1 MMKNNNTDM
10 KNTNLIFRI
19 MLLAVVLLAGGAAW
33 GEQVYTPADVPNP
46 NIADR
51 SQYVADPGNYM
62 SPEAKAE
69 VNQMLASVRKATT
82 AEIAVAILP
91 SIGDETVDEFAPELF
106 KRWGLGKKDK
116 DNGVL
121 LLIDM
126 GGKKAR
132 IETGYGMEGVFTDAL
147 CSELL
152 RGDLFSRM
160 KEGDVDGGVKAI
172 ISHISTVAT
181 DPNVRDEIM
190 SELADGQVGLTEEDI
205 ETLKEVALNLA
216 MMVLFAG
223 LCIFVYKVVKT
234 RGKDRYEK
242 ALAWRGSLAMLGGAA
257 LFSGGIALPLFLL
270 AYIFYR
276 RNRNKTLRC
285 PKCGKKMHRLSEEA
299 DNAYLTPA
307 EDLEEQIKT
316 VDYDVWECPACHAI
330 EKYAYRSSQTKFAEC
345 PACKTVAY
353 EMVSDE
359 VRVKPT
365 DISQG
370 IGVKTY
376 KCRFCGHTKEEQY
389 KIPRLESAAAAAV
402 GAAAAIGLSSSDSS
416 SGGGFSGGSS
426 GGGGA
431 SGGW

>member
-1 MMKNNNTDM
+1 MKDI
-10 KNTNLIFRI
+10 KVIFRI
-19 MLLAVVLLAGGAAW
+19 MLLAVVLLASGVAW

-51 SQYVADPGNYM
+51 SQYVADPGGFM

-69 VNQMLASVRKATT
+69 VNRQLAEVRKATT

-106 KRWGLGKKDK
+106 KRWGLGKTDK
-116 DNGVL
+116 DNGML

-132 IETGYGMEGVFTDAL
+132 IETGYGMEGVFTDAF

-152 RGDLFSRM
+152 RGDLFPRM
-160 KEGDVDGGVKAI
+160 KENDVDGGVKAVI
-172 ISHISTVAT
+172 AHISAVAT
-181 DPNVRDEIM
+181 NPEVRDEIM
-190 SELADGQVGLTEEDI
+190 SELADGQAGLTEEDI
-205 ETLKEVALNLA
+205 ETLKEVAWNLA
-216 MMVLFAG
+216 MIVFFAG
-223 LCIFVYKVVKT
+223 LCIFVYKAVKT

-242 ALAWRGSLAMLGGAA
+242 ALAWRGSLPMLGGAA
-257 LFSGGIALPLFLL
+257 LFSLGLALPLFLL

-276 RNRNKTLRC
+276 RSRNKRLRC

-307 EDLEEQIKT
+307 EDLEEQIKS

-330 EKYAYRSSQTKFAEC
+330 EKYAYREPQTKFAEC
-345 PACKTVAY
+345 PACKAVAY

-365 DISQG
+365 LLSQG
-370 IGVKTY
+370 TGVKTY

-389 KIPRLESAAAAAV
+389 KIPRLEAAAAAA
-402 GAAAAIGLSSSDSS
+402 GAAAAIGSSLSDS
-416 SGGGFSGGSS
+416 GSS
-426 GGGGA
+426 AG
-431 SGGW
+431 SMTLL

>member
-152 RGDLFSRM
+152 RGDLFPRM

-181 DPNVRDEIM
+181 DPNVRDEIR
-190 SELADGQVGLTEEDI
+190 SELADGG
-205 ETLKEVALNLA
+205 
-216 MMVLFAG
+216 
-223 LCIFVYKVVKT
+223 Y
-234 RGKDRYEK
+234 
-242 ALAWRGSLAMLGGAA
+242 
-257 LFSGGIALPLFLL
+257 
-270 AYIFYR
+270 
-276 RNRNKTLRC
+276 
-285 PKCGKKMHRLSEEA
+285 
-299 DNAYLTPA
+299 
-307 EDLEEQIKT
+307 
-316 VDYDVWECPACHAI
+316 
-330 EKYAYRSSQTKFAEC
+330 
-345 PACKTVAY
+345 
-353 EMVSDE
+353 
-359 VRVKPT
+359 
-365 DISQG
+365 
-370 IGVKTY
+370 
-376 KCRFCGHTKEEQY
+376 
-389 KIPRLESAAAAAV
+389 
-402 GAAAAIGLSSSDSS
+402 
-416 SGGGFSGGSS
+416 
-426 GGGGA
+426 
-431 SGGW
+431 

>member
-1 MMKNNNTDM
+1 MMMKYNTDM
-10 KNTNLIFRI
+10 KNTKLIFRI
-19 MLLAVVLLAGGAAW
+19 MLLAVVLLAGGSAW
-33 GEQVYTPADVPNP
+33 GEKVYTPADVPNP

-51 SQYVADPGNYM
+51 SQYVADPGEYM
-62 SPEAKAE
+62 SPDAKAE
-69 VNQMLASVRKATT
+69 VNRMLDGVRRETS

-106 KRWGLGKKDK
+106 KNWGLGKKDK

-126 GGKKAR
+126 GGKMAR
-132 IETGYGMEGVFTDAL
+132 IETGYGMEGVLTDAF

-152 RGDLFSRM
+152 RGDLFPRM

-172 ISHISTVAT
+172 IAHICAVAT
-181 DPNVRDEIM
+181 DPAVRDEIM
-190 SELADGQVGLTEEDI
+190 SELADGQVGITEEDI
-205 ETLKEVALNLA
+205 ETLKEVAWNLA
-216 MMVLFAG
+216 MIVLFAG
-223 LCIFVYKVVKT
+223 LCIFVYKVVRT

-257 LFSGGIALPLFLL
+257 LFSGGMALPLFLL

-276 RNRNKTLRC
+276 RSRNKRLRC
-285 PKCGKKMHRLSEEA
+285 PKCGKKMHRLSEET

-365 DISQG
+365 LLTQG
-370 IGVKTY
+370 TGVKTY

-389 KIPRLESAAAAAV
+389 KIPRLEAAAAAA
-402 GAAAAIGLSSSDSS
+402 GAAAAIGSSSSGS

>member
-1 MMKNNNTDM
+1 MKDI
-10 KNTNLIFRI
+10 KLIFRI
-19 MLLAVVLLAGGAAW
+19 MLLAVVLLASGAAW

-91 SIGDETVDEFAPELF
+91 SIGDESVDEFAPELF
-106 KRWGLGKKDK
+106 KQWGLGKKDK

-152 RGDLFSRM
+152 RGDLFPRM

-389 KIPRLESAAAAAV
+389 KIPRLESAAAAA
-402 GAAAAIGLSSSDSS
+402 GAAAAIGSSSSGS

>member
-1 MMKNNNTDM
+1 MKDT
-10 KNTNLIFRI
+10 KVIFRI
-19 MLLAVVLLAGGAAW
+19 MLLAVVLLASGAAW

-51 SQYVADPGNYM
+51 SQYVADPGGFM

-69 VNQMLASVRKATT
+69 VNRQLAEVRKATT

-106 KRWGLGKKDK
+106 KQWGLGKTDK
-116 DNGVL
+116 DNGML

-132 IETGYGMEGVFTDAL
+132 IETGYGMEGVFTDAF

-152 RGDLFSRM
+152 RGDLFPRM
-160 KEGDVDGGVKAI
+160 KENDVDGGVKAVI
-172 ISHISTVAT
+172 AHISAVAT
-181 DPNVRDEIM
+181 NPEVRDEIM
-190 SELADGQVGLTEEDI
+190 SELADGQAGLTEEDI
-205 ETLKEVALNLA
+205 ETLKEVAWNLA
-216 MMVLFAG
+216 MIVLFAG
-223 LCIFVYKVVKT
+223 LCIFVYKAVKT

-242 ALAWRGSLAMLGGAA
+242 ALAWRGSLVMLGGAA
-257 LFSGGIALPLFLL
+257 LFSLGMALPLFLL

-276 RNRNKTLRC
+276 RSRNKRLRC
-285 PKCGKKMHRLSEEA
+285 PKCGKKMRRLSEEA

-307 EDLEEQIKT
+307 EDLEEQIKS

-365 DISQG
+365 LLSQG
-370 IGVKTY
+370 TGVKTY

-389 KIPRLESAAAAAV
+389 KIPRLEAAAAAA
-402 GAAAAIGLSSSDSS
+402 GAAAAIGSSLSDSGS